1 MSRNF
6 KNWCLLTIRNGEIQ
20 NKSQVKKLFAE
31 LKDGRYT
38 LEVEK
43 ADKRSNEQNR
53 YYFGIVVPVL
63 QNAFKDYGHQL
74 TKEETHDFLKG
85 KFNYLE
91 IVNDEIGEFITIPK
105 TTTGL
110 NKEQFSEYIEK
121 IQIWAAQFL
130 NIVIPDPG
138 QQMEIE
144 A

>member
-1 MSRNF
+1 MSKDFAIINVKSGQAESLAPI
-6 KNWCLLTIRNGEIQ
+6 KNLCLN
-20 NKSQVKKLFAE
+20 
-31 LKDGRYT
+31 LKDGKY
-38 LEVEK
+38 LFEPSK
-43 ADKRSNEQNR
+43 ANKRSSQQNR
-53 YYFGIVVPVL
+53 YYFGIVVPLL

-91 IVNDEIGEFITIPK
+91 VVNEETGEFIAIPK

-121 IQIWAAQFL
+121 IQIWASQFL

-144 A
+144 V